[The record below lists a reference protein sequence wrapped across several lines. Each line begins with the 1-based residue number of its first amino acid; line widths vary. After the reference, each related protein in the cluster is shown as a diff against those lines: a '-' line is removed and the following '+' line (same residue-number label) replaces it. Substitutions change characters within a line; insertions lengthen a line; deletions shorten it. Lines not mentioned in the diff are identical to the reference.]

1 MVGKP
6 EMSTVVEDG
15 GKGDDNGGQRW
26 HWGVR
31 AAKEFESEL
40 KKEPDLAIES
50 PPAEKPVAISE
61 EKKPETKV
69 PSTEENL

>member
-1 MVGKP
+1 MAIEAATMEAK
-6 EMSTVVEDG
+6 G
-15 GKGDDNGGQRW
+15 GTGAW
-26 HWGVR
+26 